1 VPLPRGLEMA
11 PAAEAAW
18 EAVLSIGL
26 AMLIGHYLDKWLG
39 TDPWFFFGM
48 LLLGLVTGFRR
59 LLRLAKVPPPRP
71 QDPPEGKS

>member
-1 VPLPRGLEMA
+1 MA

-48 LLLGLVTGFRR
+48 LVIGLATAFRR
-59 LLRLAKVPPPRP
+59 LLRLAKVPP
-71 QDPPEGKS
+71 QEKPPEDPS